1 MDAKDDHE
9 RDNPAHAADE
19 KKSRPRAER
28 KEDAGL
34 VAGQCGAEALR
45 QQARHLIL
53 GTKKDAGLVL
63 YFGGYAGHKP
73 GTTFSDA

>member
-1 MDAKDDHE
+1 MFW
-9 RDNPAHAADE
+9 P
-19 KKSRPRAER
+19 SRVATE

-63 YFGGYAGHKP
+63 
-73 GTTFSDA
+73 